1 MSTKLRLV
9 KAPPMLPGASHT
21 KTAGMCR
28 SYFNRQIQRLTDH
41 RQVLCS
47 PPVVCL
53 FSVPSINSG
62 SSLIPFLFY
71 FTSTLRRPII
81 SFLPSGGRSFHFYSQ
96 TADHPT
102 SSLKMTYHPTSSLR
116 RPIIPRLCSPSVTTA
131 AIRVPPT
138 VLIRKGTTN
147 MKRVAPAFPMT
158 MDATG

>member
-102 SSLKMTYHPTSSLR
+102 SSLR
-116 RPIIPRLCSPSVTTA
+116 RPIIPRLCRPSVTTA

-147 MKRVAPAFPMT
+147 IKRVAPAFPMT